1 MFKRTR
7 PSGAGFPLVPLADAA
22 VEELLEPESL

>member
-7 PSGAGFPLVPLADAA
+7 PSGVGFAFVPPADEAA
-22 VEELLEPESL
+22 EELLEPESP